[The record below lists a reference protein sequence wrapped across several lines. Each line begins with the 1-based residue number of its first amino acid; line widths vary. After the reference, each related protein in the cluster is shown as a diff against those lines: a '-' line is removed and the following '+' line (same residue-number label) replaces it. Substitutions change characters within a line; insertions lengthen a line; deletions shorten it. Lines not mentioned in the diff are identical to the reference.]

1 MSTRPSQCSPLLRSK
16 IDGGCVAARSSAIEG
31 FDIAADMLAHAG
43 VVEGEMLEQRVAVWP
58 RARRVGDGLGEL
70 LGAQPEG
77 GGQRRQPVAAQAG
90 VARAGRA
97 VVAQERG
104 EQR

>member
-1 MSTRPSQCSPLLRSK
+1 MKMRPSQCSPLLRSK

-43 VVEGEMLEQRVAVWP
+43 VVEGEMLEQRVAVRP

-70 LGAQPEG
+70 LGAQPEVG
-77 GGQRRQPVAAQAG
+77 GEARQSVAAQAG
-90 VARAGRA
+90 VDGAQRA
-97 VVAQERG
+97 VLAQERR
-104 EQR
+104 E